1 MIRISLIDDDSQD
14 ITRLRGCLERYDKEH
29 SIGFSYTL
37 FDNAQKFLATDM
49 SETDLLILDIDMPGL
64 NGIEAAKLVRK
75 TNALLPI
82 VFVTNLFQYAI
93 QGYQVN
99 AIDYIVKP
107 VEYESLSLKIE
118 RILEIVRSLSSKKAT
133 VSTDKGTRVID
144 LNQIIYIE
152 VRGHY
157 LTYHLEGGETLET
170 RGNISGVEKE
180 LRPNGFSLCNRYYLV
195 NLRYVTGI
203 QKSDVETK
211 AGSLVMSKAKKK
223 TFAND
228 LTKYLGGY
236 R

>member
-1 MIRISLIDDDSQD
+1 MKKPKANMIRISLIDDDSQD

-152 VRGHY
+152 VPWTLSHLSSRRRRDFRDPGQY
-157 LTYHLEGGETLET
+157 LRRRERASAERLFALQPLLSREPPLCDRDSEERCRDESRKLSHEQGQ
-170 RGNISGVEKE
+170 EKD
-180 LRPNGFSLCNRYYLV
+180 LC
-195 NLRYVTGI
+195 
-203 QKSDVETK
+203 Q
-211 AGSLVMSKAKKK
+211 
-223 TFAND
+223 
-228 LTKYLGGY
+228 
-236 R
+236 